1 MRTAG
6 KTIANDHSSWS
17 NWVFQAEMLS
27 LLSRTHENFFE
38 TFLIISGK
46 YSSSSAALVFA
57 NGQCQ
62 VLASPNQSLTLRMAV
77 LYYAESGSRLKQF
90 FITKYHLG

>member
-1 MRTAG
+1 MTIQVGRIGYSKQKCFHCSHEHMR
-6 KTIANDHSSWS
+6 IA
-17 NWVFQAEMLS
+17 
-27 LLSRTHENFFE
+27 FE
-38 TFLIISGK
+38 IFLIISGK

-57 NGQCQ
+57 NGQCE